1 MLSQGLGVYHM
12 ANQNTSIGKY
22 PEDARSGTNGELQ
35 TLTAVPNDF
44 SIQISIYRT
53 SSAIQTK
60 EANQRGSPRTSKKP
74 KLVVSAN
81 LTVSWPW
88 LDDYAPSARNGGA
101 PGLQAAS

>member
-1 MLSQGLGVYHM
+1 M

-22 PEDARSGTNGELQ
+22 PEDPRSGANGELQ

-101 PGLQAAS
+101 PDVRAAS